1 MNIHDKSNLTQLA
14 FYTALAASIHIVE
27 DLIMRMLPLP
37 FLRIGFSNI
46 VILYLICH
54 NRIGEAFI
62 VNISKTILS
71 GIVTLTLLSPSTLL
85 SLTAGI
91 SAIIVMFLVRCLHLG
106 LGIYGISICGAI
118 AHNLTQLAMVRAIL
132 IHSDKVFVLTPIL
145 LSIALISGSIIAYLT
160 LYIDRKSEKA
170 EIKEK

>member
-1 MNIHDKSNLTQLA
+1 
-14 FYTALAASIHIVE
+14 
-27 DLIMRMLPLP
+27 
-37 FLRIGFSNI
+37 
-46 VILYLICH
+46 
-54 NRIGEAFI
+54 
-62 VNISKTILS
+62 
-71 GIVTLTLLSPSTLL
+71 
-85 SLTAGI
+85 
-91 SAIIVMFLVRCLHLG
+91 MFLVRCLHLG

-170 EIKEK
+170 KITER